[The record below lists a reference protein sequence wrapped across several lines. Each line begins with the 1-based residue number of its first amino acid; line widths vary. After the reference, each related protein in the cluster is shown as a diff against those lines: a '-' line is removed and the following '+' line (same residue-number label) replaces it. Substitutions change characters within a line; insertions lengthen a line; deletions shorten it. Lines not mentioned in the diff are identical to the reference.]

1 MTDFRYNKDV
11 SAGYKVQNDELP
23 YNYDYKLQYL
33 NQHEHLD
40 LRVLS
45 HFVDLLD
52 DPNHFVD
59 RNNLNYFVEPNDPNH
74 SVDISELY
82 YFIHLSKRSSIHSK
96 LS

>member
-1 MTDFRYNKDV
+1 MFFFLTDIRYNKDV

-23 YNYDYKLQYL
+23 YKYDYKLQYL
-33 NQHEHLD
+33 DQHEHLD

-52 DPNHFVD
+52 DPYHFVEQNNLYHFVD
-59 RNNLNYFVEPNDPNH
+59 L
-74 SVDISELY
+74 SELY
-82 YFIHLSKRSSIHSK
+82 YFMHLSKRSSIHSK